1 MSEHDTDSFYWEL
14 DPDFPVKQGDLLLN
28 VPLALMPSQPEFV
41 VRPPGAGEAEIVPTD
56 GFPEVAP
63 TTEIVAEARFGA
75 LSMIIAPTCHV
86 SEGEKD
92 EDVVAVVPVEPLR
105 VVVPNRDSWEQIKKR
120 PATRP
125 HHLFYLPPTDLGGGV
140 LVFDAV
146 AQLDRPGSFLKHELR
161 NYRRRG
167 STATHA
173 TSCGSSSP
181 ASGPASPSTNC
192 STATCRRRST
202 TTSRSTRSSSRGC
215 DRVSWPAPPAGKP
228 LLR

>member
-1 MSEHDTDSFYWEL
+1 
-14 DPDFPVKQGDLLLN
+14 
-28 VPLALMPSQPEFV
+28 
-41 VRPPGAGEAEIVPTD
+41 
-56 GFPEVAP
+56 
-63 TTEIVAEARFGA
+63 
-75 LSMIIAPTCHV
+75 MIIAPTCHV

-161 NYRRRG
+161 NYRRLGLYRDARYELRKQLARFWPRV
-167 STATHA
+167 TVDELL
-173 TSCGSSSP
+173 
-181 ASGPASPSTNC
+181 
-192 STATCRRRST
+192 
-202 TTSRSTRSSSRGC
+202 
-215 DRVSWPAPPAGKP
+215 DRDLQAKIDNNVP
-228 LLR
+228 LDKIE